1 MITICEECGKKY
13 RIDLAKIAGQESK
26 FKCTVC
32 EHLIT
37 VRKPTPRPEVETD
50 EQSLPFVSSILKGQA
65 AVEEKPAD
73 EVHSA
78 EKTDKKKQRPVF
90 EGSAR
95 VCFGLTAK
103 LFSMMIIVSLIPLAL
118 FWGINLKQTEE
129 RMRNDIKKN
138 TNQISINISRNVDEW
153 LEKNDKILKT
163 LTKTESLISMDRL
176 KQEPL
181 LNAVR
186 KVYPWI
192 YFSFTIDLD
201 GRNVA
206 RNDGRPLQSFSD
218 KQYFKDVMDG
228 KALSWQ
234 ITIDETSKQPALI
247 LAVPIYQY
255 DEIVGVVASALSLDD
270 LSDQLVTWGG
280 DDTDFAFMVDENGK
294 VIVHKNK
301 EYILQQKNLR
311 QHPLIVAFKNGQ
323 RDTISYTDHEGKSI
337 LGHVRGTALG
347 WIIAI
352 QREEKEAFFVTN
364 QVMSH
369 AYLFLGVTVAFVF
382 IIAWFSSRAL
392 ARPIIKLADAA
403 NRISVGEF
411 KVDIDT
417 QRKDEIGDLADAITR
432 LQDSICISIERLRQ
446 RR

>member
-1 MITICEECGKKY
+1 MIIICEECGRKY
-13 RIDLAKIAGQESK
+13 RIDPAKIAGDQSK
-26 FKCTVC
+26 FKCKTC

-37 VRKPTPRPEVETD
+37 VRKPTPRPEAETE
-50 EQSLPFVSSILKGQA
+50 EQPLPSIFEAQV
-65 AVEEKPAD
+65 AVDEKPAAA
-73 EVHSA
+73 VHSA
-78 EKTDKKKQRPVF
+78 EKTGQKKQRLAF
-90 EGSAR
+90 ERSVRAR
-95 VCFGLTAK
+95 FGLTAK
-103 LFSMMIIVSLIPLAL
+103 IFSMMIIVSLIPLAM
-118 FWGINLKQTEE
+118 FWGINLKQTKE

-138 TNQISINISRNVDEW
+138 TNQITINISRNVEEW
-153 LEKNDKILKT
+153 LEKNDKILKI
-163 LTKTESLISMDRL
+163 LTKMESLISMDRL

-192 YFSFTIDLD
+192 YFMFTIDVD

-228 KALSWQ
+228 KAIAWQ

-247 LAVPIYQY
+247 LAVPIYRY
-255 DEIVGVVASALSLDD
+255 DEIIGVVASALSLDD
-270 LSDQLVTWGG
+270 LADQLVTWGG
-280 DDTDFAFMVDENGK
+280 DDTDFAFMVDDKGK

-301 EYILQQKNLR
+301 KYILQQKNLG

-323 RDTISYTDHEGKSI
+323 RGTVSYTDHEGKSI
-337 LGHVRGTALG
+337 LGHARGTALG
-347 WIIAI
+347 WIIAF

-369 AYLFLGVTVAFVF
+369 AYLLLGVTVAFVF
-382 IIAWFSSRAL
+382 IVAWFSGRAF

-403 NRISVGEF
+403 NRISVGELET
-411 KVDIDT
+411 DIDT
-417 QRKDEIGDLADAITR
+417 QRKDEIGDLAEAIAR
-432 LQDSICISIERLRQ
+432 MQDSICLGIERLRQ